1 MMIKYK
7 PLCDAL
13 GAEVTGVNLAN
24 DHSDETI
31 AEIRQSWLHNS
42 ILLFRGQDLTV
53 ERQTAF
59 ARRFGRLTVSPIA
72 RPRIPEHPEVSVFSN
87 IRVDGKDIGVRP
99 DRSFGDAW
107 HSDFSFMTEPSG
119 ASFFYAKKVPEEG
132 GDDTSFANTT
142 MAYDALS
149 DDMKGKLEG
158 LHWSYSYFTTMRR
171 HAHDYSPTTHA
182 RVFARGANE
191 LPDVTHPFVRT
202 HAETG
207 QKALF
212 IGIPDTREVSV
223 EGMSQEDGIKFLD
236 DLKSFATK
244 PQFAYA
250 HQWRPGDAILWDN
263 RCTMHRA
270 SAFPDTNGQRL
281 CYRMQ
286 TEGGVPY

>member
-1 MMIKYK
+1 
-7 PLCDAL
+7 
-13 GAEVTGVNLAN
+13 
-24 DHSDETI
+24 
-31 AEIRQSWLHNS
+31 
-42 ILLFRGQDLTV
+42 
-53 ERQTAF
+53 
-59 ARRFGRLTVSPIA
+59 
-72 RPRIPEHPEVSVFSN
+72 
-87 IRVDGKDIGVRP
+87 
-99 DRSFGDAW
+99 
-107 HSDFSFMTEPSG
+107 MTEPSG

-207 QKALF
+207 QEALF

-236 DLKSFATK
+236 DLKSFATE